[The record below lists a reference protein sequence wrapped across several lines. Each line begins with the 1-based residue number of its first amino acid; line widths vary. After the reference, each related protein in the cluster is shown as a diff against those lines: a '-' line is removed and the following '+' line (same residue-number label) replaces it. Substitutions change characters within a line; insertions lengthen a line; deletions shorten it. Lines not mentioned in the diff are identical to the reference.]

1 MILTRLI
8 VGSEGTL
15 GIITEITIK
24 LYGIPEVIAGGRVTF
39 PSIKDATEAVIMVI
53 QSGIPVARLNY

>member
-1 MILTRLI
+1 M

-15 GIITEITIK
+15 GIITEITLK
-24 LYGIPEVIAGGRVTF
+24 LHGIPEKIAGGRVTF
-39 PSIKDATEAVIMVI
+39 PTVKEAGDTVIMTI